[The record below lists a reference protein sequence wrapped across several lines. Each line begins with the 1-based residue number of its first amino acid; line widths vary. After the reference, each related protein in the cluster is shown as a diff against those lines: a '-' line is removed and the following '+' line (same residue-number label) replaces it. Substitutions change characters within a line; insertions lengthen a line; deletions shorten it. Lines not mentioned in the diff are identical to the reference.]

1 MKIISVQNTIRQY
14 QPSQSFKGKTING
27 HYYTDQEYVDAM
39 KYKSYDRVDCT
50 YFRDR
55 YGFWQYYFTQAPE
68 QHANEVNKCINDIK
82 EEEKRKNAIREE
94 KSRAIEKAKQELSK
108 KIEDIEKK
116 ENDRKKIIEKYT
128 NLDKNTELLSCGLSQ
143 ENIEQL
149 SEELFHPYA
158 ESIADEAQYPN
169 TPNGILIQGSDSAR
183 QEKVA
188 KAIAGQIQQENTI
201 SNFQQVIFDGNIEKL
216 QNDLQEIKTIANQ
229 KYSHKKELTVIYIP
243 DFDKIALKPN
253 KADYIP
259 ELNSFL
265 KVYMLN
271 CAKNG
276 CILLA
281 TAKDES
287 KIESPFLINNKRF
300 GVVINLENED

>member
-1 MKIISVQNTIRQY
+1 MKISSVQNTIRQY
-14 QPSQSFKGKTING
+14 QSSWSFKGKTING

-39 KYKSYDRVDCT
+39 KYKSYGRVDCS
-50 YFRDR
+50 YFSSR
-55 YGFWQYYFTQAPE
+55 YGFWEYYFTQKPDR
-68 QHANEVNKCINDIK
+68 HANEVNKCINDIK

-94 KSRAIEKAKQELSK
+94 KLRAIEKEKQELSK

-149 SEELFHPYA
+149 SEELFHPYG
-158 ESIADEAQYPN
+158 ESIADEVQYPN
-169 TPNGILIQGSDSAR
+169 TPNGVLIQGDNAA
-183 QEKVA
+183 QNEKTV
-188 KAIAGQIQQENTI
+188 KAIARQIQQENTI
-201 SNFQQVIFDGNIEKL
+201 SNFQQVNFDGNIEKF
-216 QNDLQEIKTIANQ
+216 QNDLQRIKTFANQ
-229 KYSHKKELTVIYIP
+229 KYSQKKEMTVIYIP
-243 DFDKIALKPN
+243 DFDKIALKPI
-253 KADYIP
+253 KADYRP

>member
-1 MKIISVQNTIRQY
+1 MKISSVQNTIRQY
-14 QPSQSFKGKTING
+14 QFSCSFKGKTING

-39 KYKSYDRVDCT
+39 KYKSYGSVDCS
-50 YFRDR
+50 YFMDR
-55 YGFWQYYFTQAPE
+55 YGFWEYVFTKKAE
-68 QHANEVNKCINDIK
+68 KHADEVNKCINDIN
-82 EEEKRKNAIREE
+82 EEDRRKNAIREE
-94 KSRAIEKAKQELSK
+94 KLRAIEKAKRELSK

-116 ENDRKKIIEKYT
+116 ENDRKKIIAKYT
-128 NLDKNTELLSCGLSQ
+128 NIDKNTELLSCGLSK
-143 ENIEQL
+143 ENLEQL

-158 ESIADEAQYPN
+158 ESVADKTQYPN
-169 TPNGILIQGSDSAR
+169 TPNGVLIQGSDSVQKER
-183 QEKVA
+183 VA
-188 KAIAGQIQQENTI
+188 KAIARQIQQENTI
-201 SNFQQVIFDGNIEKL
+201 SNFQQVNFDGNIEKFQNVL
-216 QNDLQEIKTIANQ
+216 QRIKAIASQ
-229 KYSHKKELTVIYIP
+229 KYFHNKEMTIIYIP

-281 TAKDES
+281 TAKDEG

-300 GVVINLENED
+300 GVIVNLENED